1 MNIQSTAAGASVRND
16 AISVRL
22 NWALKQN
29 KDGGRL
35 PYARLYPVTLLVL
48 HFLGQCAQIWDL
60 SPAKRVPSPELDRHE
75 DHKVIRD
82 PSAAGGVDVQGLRA
96 RDTIQTSTCRTTL
109 FLRCT

>member
-48 HFLGQCAQIWDL
+48 HFHFLGQCALIWDL
-60 SPAKRVPSPELDRHE
+60 SPANGYLPQSLTGTK
-75 DHKVIRD
+75 
-82 PSAAGGVDVQGLRA
+82 
-96 RDTIQTSTCRTTL
+96 TTK
-109 FLRCT
+109 